1 MFQIAYGRSLTF
13 GSQITDNDY
22 FGHIGR
28 QEVEYLILELRKAFV
43 REIKIVFCC
52 LIVYRL
58 ALHQSIATDEKHL
71 KIVYRDLGLS
81 ADRKIGTG
89 SGYDIFQGKSHT
101 LWGVITDPGP
111 VLVLVAGRER
121 HRCHSGQRK

>member
-1 MFQIAYGRSLTF
+1 M
-13 GSQITDNDY
+13 
-22 FGHIGR
+22 
-28 QEVEYLILELRKAFV
+28 EYLLFELDEALIRK
-43 REIKIVFCC
+43 IKIMFCGDVVF
-52 LIVYRL
+52 RL

-71 KIVYRDLGLS
+71 KIVYRDLGLI

-89 SGYDIFQGKSHT
+89 SGYDIFQGKSYT